1 LSEPSGFGPLRCIE
15 QIEKVRGY
23 AARFMIRD
31 RLIDAWQAL
40 RQFRSSIR
48 TFNVVFTPGPTVPAT
63 SLVPGET
70 DDYCVRTWPAPAK
83 P

>member
-1 LSEPSGFGPLRCIE
+1 MP
-15 QIEKVRGY
+15 
-23 AARFMIRD
+23 ARIMIRD
-31 RLIDAWQAL
+31 RLIVARKAL
-40 RQFRSSIR
+40 RQFWSSIR
-48 TFNVVFTPGPTVPAT
+48 TFNVVFTPGPAVQAT